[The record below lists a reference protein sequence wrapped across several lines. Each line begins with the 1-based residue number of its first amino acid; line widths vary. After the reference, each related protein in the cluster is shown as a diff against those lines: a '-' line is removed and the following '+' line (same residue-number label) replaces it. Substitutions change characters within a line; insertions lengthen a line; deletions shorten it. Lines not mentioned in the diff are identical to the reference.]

1 MWLLLLS
8 KAEESLAHARQ
19 RLKLWGAGWAASH
32 PCKGIS
38 AKRRGRNPRKGVKMG
53 RNGGDGQKWRGWAM
67 RLE

>member
-32 PCKGIS
+32 LCKGIS
-38 AKRRGRNPRKGVKMG
+38 AKRRGRNPKERRK
-53 RNGGDGQKWRGWAM
+53 DGQEWRRWAEM
-67 RLE
+67 EGMGNAA